1 VSRIWAIATNTLREA
16 VRNRILY
23 ALLFFAMVPI
33 TLSFL
38 LSHLT
43 VGEYHKII
51 MDVGLSA
58 IALFGV
64 LIAIFV
70 GIGLVNREI
79 ERKTIYT
86 IASKP
91 VPRTSIVIGKYAGLV
106 LVLGLLVALMGT
118 AQVLV
123 LLLNGVP
130 FGAGLGIA
138 LGMTLLELMV
148 VTAFAV
154 LYSTFTSP
162 TLASFF
168 SLSTYVIGH
177 LTEDIRSFGSA
188 SESRFVQELSA
199 AVYWVLPDLEAF
211 NVRME
216 VVHGVELPLPYL
228 ASTAA
233 YGLLY
238 SGLVLAGAALIFHR
252 RDF

>member
-1 VSRIWAIATNTLREA
+1 VSRIWAIAVNTLREA
-16 VRNRILY
+16 IRNRILY

-33 TLSFL
+33 SMSFL

-91 VPRTSIVIGKYAGLV
+91 VPRTSIVIGKYLGLV
-106 LVLGLLVALMGT
+106 LVLALLVAAMGG
-118 AQVLV
+118 AQLV
-123 LLLNGVP
+123 VVVLNGVP
-130 FGAGLGIA
+130 LDAGLPIA
-138 LGMTLLELMV
+138 LVMTLVELLV
-148 VTAFAV
+148 ITAFAV
-154 LYSTFTSP
+154 MYSTFTSP
-162 TLASFF
+162 TLAAFF
-168 SLSTYVIGH
+168 SLSTFVIGH
-177 LTEDIRSFGSA
+177 LSADIRAFGG
-188 SESRFVQELSA
+188 ESDSRTVHELSA
-199 AVYWVLPDLEAF
+199 ALYWVLPDLEAF
-211 NVRME
+211 NVRNE
-216 VVHGVELPLPYL
+216 VVHDVELPLQYL
-228 ASTAA
+228 VSTTA

-238 SGLVLAGAALIFHR
+238 SAVVLALGALIFHR